1 MNKLLS
7 VLKATLKAK
16 ITPIWTKLKYWTSW
30 SFIQTQIVTRIREW
44 FSKVLN
50 VKPRHKKDYYQFF
63 GLLISRRL
71 AHALLLVAFVASVVY
86 LVYNNPVTNIK
97 DGIGTGEK
105 IYSYKSVPLRF
116 AKGNVKIKAKSGYIA
131 YSGAV
136 EKGYAK
142 GQGELFDEEGRT
154 VYYGEFDKNMYNGNG
169 TSYFVNGQA
178 CYTGQFVDNLYEGS
192 GALYRENGTIVYK
205 GEFIKGLKEGFGTL
219 YDATESPIFT
229 GSFRADDIV
238 YASMLNKSST
248 EIEGMYSGDSTLYQ
262 GSDSYVVMM
271 DDISAFYVAD
281 NDNNSIEDELK
292 PNKIFVA
299 KDSFAYGT
307 QTYNTISEIKQYFGS
322 PLFEGNSYVT
332 LAEAVGIDWLEKQGR
347 EFSISVD
354 CEYDQIFDE
363 VINIPDYTQDVL
375 VYLYVY
381 EIDGITY
388 TFVSQDRGDS
398 FFMYVLE

>member
-30 SFIQTQIVTRIREW
+30 SFIQTRIVTKIREW
-44 FSKVLN
+44 FSRVLN
-50 VKPRHKKDYYQFF
+50 VKPRNKKDYYQIL
-63 GLLISRRL
+63 GLLVSRRL
-71 AHALLLVAFVASVVY
+71 VHAILLVACVVSLIY

-131 YSGAV
+131 YSGNV
-136 EKGYAK
+136 EKGYAQ

-154 VYYGEFDKNMYNGNG
+154 VYYGEFAKNMYNGNG
-169 TSYFVNGQA
+169 TTYYVNGQA
-178 CYTGQFVDNLYEGS
+178 NYTGGFVDNLYEGTGS
-192 GALYRENGTIVYK
+192 YYRENGTLAYK
-205 GEFIKGLKEGFGTL
+205 GEYSKGLKEGLGTL
-219 YDATESPIFT
+219 YDATETPIYS

-238 YASMLNKSST
+238 YAALLNKSSK
-248 EIEGMYSGDSTLYQ
+248 EIEGMYTGKTTLYQ
-262 GSDSYVVMM
+262 GNDSYVVMM
-271 DDISAFYVAD
+271 EDIGAFYVAP
-281 NDNNSIEDELK
+281 NESNSVDDELK
-292 PNKIFVA
+292 PERIFVA
-299 KDSFAYGT
+299 KDNLAYGVEN
-307 QTYNTISEIKQYFGS
+307 YKTITELKHVFGS

-332 LAEAVGIDWLEKQGR
+332 LPEAVGIEWLEKQGY
-347 EFSISVD
+347 EFNIQVD
-354 CEYDQIFDE
+354 CTYDQLFDE
-363 VINIPDYTQDVL
+363 VIDVTDYTQDVL

-388 TFVSQDRGDS
+388 TFVAQDRGDS